1 MPLFDRLGADAVISA
16 HLHTYRNRGHI
27 YDFRRDEKGPLY
39 ILSGVAGD
47 VRYPNLWTDH
57 ALDVTVA
64 PQPET
69 DNFMT
74 MEAGEDTL
82 IFRAFLNDGTQI
94 DEVVLRK

>member
-1 MPLFDRLGADAVISA
+1 M
-16 HLHTYRNRGHI
+16 
-27 YDFRRDEKGPLY
+27 
-39 ILSGVAGD
+39 
-47 VRYPNLWTDH
+47 RYPNLWTDH